1 MANRL
6 ARMAV
11 FGATYFISTFVT
23 ALVLVFVK
31 CMLTDINF
39 DFWVI
44 WPILLRGSALMG
56 VVAALLASVQA
67 PSKRKGR

>member
-1 MANRL
+1 MAI
-6 ARMAV
+6 
-11 FGATYFISTFVT
+11 FGAVYFISTFVT

-31 CMLTDINF
+31 CMLTGINF
-39 DFWVI
+39 DLGVV

-67 PSKRKGR
+67 PSKREDG